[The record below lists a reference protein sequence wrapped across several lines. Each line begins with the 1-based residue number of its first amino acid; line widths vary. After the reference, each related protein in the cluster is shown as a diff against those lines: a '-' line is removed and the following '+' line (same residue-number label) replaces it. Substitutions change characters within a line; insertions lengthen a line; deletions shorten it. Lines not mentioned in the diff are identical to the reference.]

1 MAVPDGPIEVWLRLT
16 DLAVTC
22 TVVYEDESTRNLN
35 VQAVSMRGAE
45 HEITDF
51 SSTRGT
57 SPSATGTPKGT
68 TGKRSPA
75 GSRPGVTPTKT
86 P

>member
-51 SSTRGT
+51 LVDQGYKPVGHWHAEGEYGQEVSRRF
-57 SPSATGTPKGT
+57 TPH
-68 TGKRSPA
+68 A
-75 GSRPGVTPTKT
+75 VAQ
-86 P
+86 